1 LRLAHRRPGLLPGLA
16 LVALACLSF
25 LPAVWSSFVSDDLLL
40 VHNLRHAHGLWW
52 VFGRNDAGEAGAAGH
67 FYRPFWTL
75 WNLGLFRVFGAS
87 AVAFHLGNLLLY
99 AVVVLEVWVLAAR
112 LADPRRGW
120 IAAAAFAVYPRH
132 GESVAWVSGNTDL
145 TAVAVGLGALLCV
158 TARWPLAARVL
169 GAAGLAGVATLCK
182 EIAFVLPALALLL
195 LWRRGA
201 RREELLIPGAMLA
214 VEAGTFAARW
224 VELGGFG
231 GYSGY
236 PWTPLRAAGVAGSY
250 AIAALTPPSVETF
263 RYPVVLAVPVA
274 IVALAAWRAWRRPDR
289 LVLVGL
295 VWFAIS
301 IAPLLNLAVDLNNAN
316 GERLMLLASVGLA
329 LALAGLLAPAM
340 GETRGPSPVAGGT
353 LAAALALGLA
363 LSLFSSFDWIHA
375 GRISTRVVRQAERLA
390 PANGELILLAAP
402 ENYRTAHVFTG
413 GDLSE
418 ALSDR
423 SPDFTTA
430 ICTHVVV
437 REQRPGAVRFAPNG
451 SAYRGTATW
460 DAPFD
465 FPALRPAS
473 ALTGDCS
480 YSRPPGR
487 RRIGLGLLVDATPRP
502 SRSPSALVYYDGR
515 NIRPCC

>member
-1 LRLAHRRPGLLPGLA
+1 LKLAYRRPGLLPGLA
-16 LVALACLSF
+16 LVALACLAF
-25 LPAVWSSFVSDDLLL
+25 VPAVWSSFVSDDLLL
-40 VHNLRHAHGLWW
+40 VHNLRHANGLWW
-52 VFGRNDAGEAGAAGH
+52 AFGRNDAGEAGAAGH

-99 AVVVLEVWVLAAR
+99 AAIVLEVWVLAAR
-112 LADPRRGW
+112 LADPRRAW
-120 IAAAAFAVYPRH
+120 IAAAVFAVYPRH
-132 GESVAWVSGNTDL
+132 GESVAWISGNTDL
-145 TAVAVGLGALLCV
+145 TAVAVGLGALLCA
-158 TARWPLAARVL
+158 TARLPLAARVV
-169 GAAGLAGVATLCK
+169 GAAALTAVATLCK

-214 VEAGTFAARW
+214 MEAGTFAARW

-263 RYPVVLAVPVA
+263 RYPVVLVVPA
-274 IVALAAWRAWRRPDR
+274 LIVVLAAWRAWRRRDR

-295 VWFAIS
+295 AWFAIS
-301 IAPLLNLAVDLNNAN
+301 VAPLLNLAVDLNNTN

-329 LALAGLLAPAM
+329 LALAGLLPPD
-340 GETRGPSPVAGGT
+340 GGVSWVAVG
-353 LAAALALGLA
+353 ALALGVA
-363 LSLFSSFDWIHA
+363 LSLYSSFDWIHA
-375 GRISTRVVRQAERLA
+375 GRISARVARQAERLA
-390 PANGELILLAAP
+390 PPGGELILLGAP

-480 YSRPPGR
+480 YSRPPGK
-487 RRIGLGLLVDATPRP
+487 RRIGLGLLVDAMPRP

-515 NIRPCC
+515 DLRLCC

>member
-1 LRLAHRRPGLLPGLA
+1 MRLAHRRPGRWLPGLA
-16 LVALACLSF
+16 LVALACISF
-25 LPAVWSSFVSDDLLL
+25 LPVVWSSFVSDDLLL
-40 VHNLRHAHGLWW
+40 VHNLRHAHGIGWA
-52 VFGRNDAGEAGAAGH
+52 FGRNDAGEAGAAGH

-75 WNLGLFRVFGAS
+75 WNLGLFRLFGAS

-112 LADPRRGW
+112 LADPWRAW

-145 TAVAVGLGALLCV
+145 TAVAAGLGALLCA
-158 TARWPLAARVL
+158 TARWPLWARAL
-169 GAAGLAGVATLCK
+169 GAGLLTAVATLCK
-182 EIAFVLPALALLL
+182 EIAFVLPVLALLL
-195 LWRRGA
+195 FWRRGA
-201 RREELLIPGAMLA
+201 RREDLLIPGTMLA

-224 VELGGFG
+224 IELGGFG

-236 PWTPLRAAGVAGSY
+236 PWTPLRAVGVAASY

-263 RYPVVLAVPVA
+263 RYPVVLSLPVL
-274 IVALAAWRAWRRPDR
+274 ILALATWRAWRRSDR
-289 LVLVGL
+289 LVVVGL
-295 VWFAIS
+295 AWFGIS
-301 IAPLLNLAVDLNNAN
+301 ILPLLNLAVDLNNAN

-329 LALAGLLAPAM
+329 LALAGLVPPARAS
-340 GETRGPSPVAGGT
+340 GALG
-353 LAAALALGLA
+353 AALAVGLA
-363 LSLFSSFDWIHA
+363 LSLYSSFDWIHA
-375 GRISTRVVRQAERLA
+375 GRISNRVVGQAERLG
-390 PANGELILLAAP
+390 PANGELILLDAP

-413 GDLSE
+413 GDLGE

-423 SPDFTTA
+423 NADFTTA

-437 REQRPGAVRFAPNG
+437 REQRPGTVRFAQNG

-465 FPALRPAS
+465 FPALRRTS

-480 YSRPPGR
+480 YARPPSR
-487 RRIGLGLLVDATPRP
+487 RRIGLGLLVDAMPRP
-502 SRSPSALVYYDGR
+502 SRAPSALVYYDGR
-515 NIRPCC
+515 DLRPCC

>member
-52 VFGRNDAGEAGAAGH
+52 AFGRNDAGEAGAAGH

-99 AVVVLEVWVLAAR
+99 AAIVLEVWVLAAR
-112 LADPRRGW
+112 LADPRRAW
-120 IAAAAFAVYPRH
+120 IAAAVFAAYPRH

-158 TARWPLAARVL
+158 SARWPLAARVL
-169 GAAGLAGVATLCK
+169 GAAALTAVATLCK
-182 EIAFVLPALALLL
+182 EIAFVLPALALLV

-236 PWTPLRAAGVAGSY
+236 PWGPLRAAGVAGSY
-250 AIAALTPPSVETF
+250 VIAALTPPSVETF
-263 RYPVVLAVPVA
+263 RYPIVLAVPVV
-274 IVALAAWRAWRRPDR
+274 IVALAAWRARRRPER

-295 VWFAIS
+295 AWFAIS
-301 IAPLLNLAVDLNNAN
+301 IAPLLNLAVDLNNTN

-329 LALAGLLAPAM
+329 LALAGLLPPA
-340 GETRGPSPVAGGT
+340 GVSRVVAAG
-353 LAAALALGLA
+353 ALALGVA
-363 LSLFSSFDWIHA
+363 LSLYSSFDWIHA
-375 GRISTRVVRQAERLA
+375 GRISARVVRQAERLA
-390 PANGELILLAAP
+390 PPGGELILLGAP

-418 ALSDR
+418 AFSDR

-465 FPALRPAS
+465 FPALRPVS
-473 ALTGDCS
+473 SLTGDCS
-480 YSRPPGR
+480 YSRPPGK
-487 RRIGLGLLVDATPRP
+487 RRIGLGLLVDATPMP

-515 NIRPCC
+515 DLRRCC